1 MKKRAAIL
9 LAVVLTF
16 VGVVIAFPKGA
27 QMRASRLSKELPEQF
42 GDWSGRSQEAGT
54 REKAVLAA
62 DTEFERME
70 YRHLGQT
77 KPPMHCLLYT
87 SPSPRDVSTSRMPS
101 SA

>member
-42 GDWSGRSQEAGT
+42 GDWSGRSQEAGS
-54 REKAVLAA
+54 REKAVLAV

-77 KPPMHCLLYT
+77 KPPRAGVDCFFGEEFEPKY
-87 SPSPRDVSTSRMPS
+87 S